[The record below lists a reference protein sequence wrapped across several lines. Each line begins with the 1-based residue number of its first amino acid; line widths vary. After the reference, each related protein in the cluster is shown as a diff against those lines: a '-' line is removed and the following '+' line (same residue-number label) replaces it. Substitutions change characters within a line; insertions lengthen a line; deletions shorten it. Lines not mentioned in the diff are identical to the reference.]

1 VANTRRLA
9 LRALLSVELDGAY
22 ANLAMVGD
30 KDFASVSG
38 ADKALL
44 TQLVYGT
51 LTHQIALDY
60 QLDKI
65 MKRPLETIP
74 IIMRAILRLGA
85 FQVLY
90 LDRVPDRAAVNES
103 VTLAR
108 ELGHRGTAGLVNA
121 VLRRLATEKGSLL
134 WPDERENEA
143 LYLAVRYSHPLFL
156 VKRYLKRL
164 GRLETEEL
172 LKINNRP
179 APFSIRVNTLKTN
192 VPDLRSEF
200 VALGIATG
208 EGQFAPDVLYPAP
221 TPSFKSDLFL
231 GGRYTVQGEASALC
245 GHSLRVLPRQKA
257 VDLCAAPGGKST
269 HIAALMEDRGEVLA
283 FDRSAE
289 RLRLVDENA
298 NRLGITSIKTHAMPA
313 QEAHKIVQSA
323 DRVLLDAPCSGFG
336 VLRHK
341 PDIRL
346 NRKEADIF
354 AMGELQRILIRS
366 AADLV
371 APEGILVYS
380 VCTTEIEET
389 EEVVNYLLRL
399 RDDFCLLDSSP
410 GKYYWPHRD
419 HIDGFYIAALKRK
432 KD

>member
-1 VANTRRLA
+1 VVNTRRLA

-30 KDFASVSG
+30 KEFASVSG

-51 LTHQIALDY
+51 LTNQLAIDY

-65 MKRPLETIP
+65 MKRKLETIP
-74 IIMRAILRLGA
+74 VIIRAILRLGA
-85 FQVLY
+85 FQLLY

-103 VTLAR
+103 VTLANQ
-108 ELGHRGTAGLVNA
+108 LGHRGTAGLVNA
-121 VLRRLATEKGSLL
+121 VLRRLATEKGSLS

-156 VKRYLKRL
+156 VKRYLKRI
-164 GRLETEEL
+164 GRVETEEL
-172 LKINNRP
+172 LKVNNRP
-179 APFSIRVNTLKTN
+179 APFSIRVNTLKTT
-192 VPDLRSEF
+192 VPDLRRDF

-208 EGQFAPDVLYPAP
+208 EGQFAPEVLYPAP
-221 TPSFKSDLFL
+221 TPSFKGDLFL
-231 GGRYTVQGEASALC
+231 DGHYTVQGEASALC
-245 GHSLRVLPRQKA
+245 GHRLRVVPGQKV

-269 HIAALMEDRGEVLA
+269 HIAALMEDRGDVLA
-283 FDRSAE
+283 FDQNAE

-298 NRLGITSIKTHAMPA
+298 KRLGIKSIKTYAMPA
-313 QEAHKIVQSA
+313 EAAHTVVQNA

-346 NRKEADIF
+346 GRKEADIT
-354 AMGELQRILIRS
+354 AMGELQRNLIRCAS
-366 AADLV
+366 DLV

-389 EEVVNYLLRL
+389 DEVVNYLLRL
-399 RDDFCLLDSSP
+399 REDFALLDDSP

-419 HIDGFYIAALKRK
+419 HIDGFYIAALTRK
-432 KD
+432 KY